1 MVEYLEETRHL
12 LHSVVGLL
20 NFLGGEFSE
29 KDLDKMSFAHVS
41 DCLIRNGGTISVG
54 TNDSVKREFNKD

>member
-29 KDLDKMSFAHVS
+29 KD
-41 DCLIRNGGTISVG
+41 
-54 TNDSVKREFNKD
+54 